1 MKQDD
6 IRIYVDNEMYTC
18 IRDDVHKWT
27 NAKTIT
33 VPSPRKTMS
42 FGYDP
47 KPQIMSDMI
56 TVHQKEC
63 IKTRGKIK
71 KRSMKFTTH
80 LISSTNLW
88 ENKK

>member
-18 IRDDVHKWT
+18 IRDNAHKWI

-33 VPSPRKTMS
+33 VPSLRKTMS

-47 KPQIMSDMI
+47 KPEIMSDMI

-63 IKTRGKIK
+63 IKHVEKSKTFYEIHYTSNQFYK
-71 KRSMKFTTH
+71 SMG
-80 LISSTNLW
+80 
-88 ENKK
+88 E

>member
-1 MKQDD
+1 
-6 IRIYVDNEMYTC
+6 MYTC

-27 NAKTIT
+27 NAKKIA

-47 KPQIMSDMI
+47 KPEIMSDMI

-63 IKTRGKIK
+63 IKHVEKSKTFFEIYYVSNYSLKYIDK
-71 KRSMKFTTH
+71 
-80 LISSTNLW
+80 
-88 ENKK
+88 